1 MKKNRIFRLSLI
13 ITVFIMITAGLS
25 AQYYKA
31 RTKTVTRL
39 FGDKGNTST
48 VMAYIPEGTELDVL
62 VVEEDYL
69 KVLYEE
75 EEGFIPTD
83 KAVLRNTEGEIVRVG
98 QQAEQAAQGVQQQ
111 QPVNRRELLIGKYGS
126 RKGKAIFQHKV
137 WKGMTN
143 DMVYD
148 SWGKPLRVDRLI
160 EGSDI
165 SERWIYTESYLVF
178 DDEILVDWGPLR

>member
-1 MKKNRIFRLSLI
+1 MEKKRIFRQSLI
-13 ITVFIMITAGLS
+13 ITMFIMITAGLS

-31 RTKTVTRL
+31 TTKTVTRL

-83 KAVLRNTEGEIVRVG
+83 KAILRNTEGEIVQVG
-98 QQAEQAAQGVQQQ
+98 RQAEQAVQQQ
-111 QPVNRRELLIGKYGS
+111 QPGNRREMLIGKYGS

-148 SWGKPLRVDRLI
+148 SWGEPLRVDRLI

-165 SERWIYTESYLVF
+165 RERWIYTESYLIF
-178 DDEILVDWGPLR
+178 DDEILVDWGPVR